1 MSNGTGSFG
10 GLTGSFFKEQGI
22 LGQNR
27 EFDLGSHS
35 KIRGQVTPTSRRPH
49 LRHAPACRTI
59 ARPLDQAVFRRLAI
73 AGGPRAFHPAAQPS
87 IGRPLPISRGHTSL
101 FSPPG
106 GAGAQYLLGNVL
118 FVMAITYVGDA
129 LPIAC
134 CNRIHGWEAIA
145 RKSSGRLSSEMPVRW
160 KMTRSP
166 IEAGRRRV

>member
-10 GLTGSFFKEQGI
+10 GLTGSFFQRTGNS
-22 LGQNR
+22 GVRPR
-27 EFDLGSHS
+27 EPRENPWAGHADFE
-35 KIRGQVTPTSRRPH
+35 TPAPPTRSSLPH
-49 LRHAPACRTI
+49 DRST
-59 ARPLDQAVFRRLAI
+59 ARPGRFRRLAI

-145 RKSSGRLSSEMPVRW
+145 RKSSGRLSSAMPVRW